1 MRSIST
7 ARGWDI
13 AAAAAAFGLALS
25 EVVGLTIRGIGS
37 GGIGSGGV
45 GSGGI
50 GSGGIGS
57 GGQTMAMTIIGSS
70 AFVAV
75 LAVAAIGVA
84 LHRQVGWIFGLLG
97 VLTAASYG
105 ILLATMGS
113 AVGTV
118 YVAGA
123 VALFVFV
130 VKSLHWY
137 RSEQRNEIVAT

>member
-25 EVVGLTIRGIGS
+25 EVVRLTIRGI
-37 GGIGSGGV
+37 